1 MLTPLH
7 RPRAQDAAV
16 ANQPFTDVGCGP
28 GKVYDLDKS
37 NEVCAN
43 DECTVGACCKD
54 CETQNVAAFVTTTT
68 GPTTP
73 AVGATSLV
81 VASAADIAVGM
92 AVSSGDADGIIATN
106 TRVALIVG
114 TTLTLSKPTTAA
126 VPSSGVTLTFKGDAC
141 ASEHAGAC
149 VTTLAATATVDTAKL
164 RCLVPHAGYFVDASG
179 TAQPYFGTCG
189 NTDGYG
195 KVFGDAACPPGQ
207 IYDGTKFANSCEG
220 TTCDDSTDAARC
232 CKPATCGN
240 TGDGSPFTDQECG
253 VGYLYDTNDAD
264 TQCAGHA
271 DCQTTCCTDE
281 QDTCNGDGQVRTR
294 TSNET

>member
-1 MLTPLH
+1 MLTPPR

-16 ANQPFTDVGCGP
+16 ANRPFTDVGCGP
-28 GKVYDLDKS
+28 GKAYDLTKS
-37 NEVCAN
+37 DEVCAN

-92 AVSSGDADGIIATN
+92 AVSSVSGDGIIATN
-106 TRVALIVG
+106 TRVAAIGG

-126 VPSSGVTLTFKGDAC
+126 VPSSAVALTFKGDAC

-179 TAQPYFGTCG
+179 TAQPYFSTCG

-195 KVFGDAACPPGQ
+195 KLFADEACGLGQ
-207 IYDGTKFANSCEG
+207 IYDGAKFANSCEG
-220 TTCDDSTDAARC
+220 TACDDSTDAARC
-232 CKPATCGN
+232 CKTPC
-240 TGDGSPFTDQECG
+240 
-253 VGYLYDTNDAD
+253 VGT
-264 TQCAGHA
+264 
-271 DCQTTCCTDE
+271 
-281 QDTCNGDGQVRTR
+281 GQVRIE
-294 TSNET
+294 NERNL